1 MHIGM
6 EIGLDNNKEKLEY
19 KRVIKV
25 LVFQQNS
32 EPLVMGSRG
41 IFIVF
46 FITMCETNLL
56 KNDHQKHNKINIES
70 QWL

>member
-6 EIGLDNNKEKLEY
+6 EIGSDNIKEKLEY
-19 KRVIKV
+19 KRAIKV

-32 EPLVMGSRG
+32 EPVIMGSRG

-46 FITMCETNLL
+46 FRTMCETNLP
-56 KNDHQKHNKINIES
+56 KNEHQKHNKIKMES
-70 QWL
+70 QLL